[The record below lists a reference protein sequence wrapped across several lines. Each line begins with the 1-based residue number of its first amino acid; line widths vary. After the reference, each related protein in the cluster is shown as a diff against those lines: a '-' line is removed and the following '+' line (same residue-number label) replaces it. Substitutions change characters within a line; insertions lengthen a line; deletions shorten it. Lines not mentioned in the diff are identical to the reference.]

1 VIAIDTSAMI
11 AYLDGEAGLD
21 AEAVDQALVHKAA
34 ALPPVVLAELL
45 SAPNLSDDV
54 RETMVSLPTLDNADG
69 YWERAGL
76 LRAQIAR
83 RGFKARL
90 ADALIAQSCLDHDL
104 TLITRDRDFRHF
116 SRHAGLRVA
125 PPER

>member
-1 VIAIDTSAMI
+1 MIAIDTSAMI
-11 AYLDGEAGLD
+11 AYLAGEAGPD
-21 AEAVDQALVHKAA
+21 VDAVDHALAHKAA
-34 ALPPVVLAELL
+34 VLPPPVLAELL
-45 SAPNLSDDV
+45 SASNLADDV
-54 RETMVSLPTLDNADG
+54 RDTLVALSMLGVGDG

-76 LRAQIAR
+76 LRARIAK
-83 RGFKARL
+83 RGLKARL